1 MKLTTDVQGLDDVV
15 RALGRVEQRT
25 SLRVIRSALRFA
37 VKPAEDKAKQLIP
50 VDSGPDSDDYHLRDS
65 IGLRAESKKN
75 RAGNATSMRFGAHRQ
90 TLPAGDPSGYKIA
103 GGLGKSA
110 KAPNYAQ
117 LVNKDKPFLMP
128 AIESTAPMIV
138 QRFGSKITE
147 SVAKL

>member
-1 MKLTTDVQGLDDVV
+1 MKLSADVVGLDDVV
-15 RALGRVEQRT
+15 RSLGRVEQRT

-37 VKPAEDKAKQLIP
+37 AKPAIAKAKLLVP
-50 VDSGPDSDDYHLRDS
+50 VDSGAGADDYHLRDT

-90 TLPAGDPSGYKIA
+90 TLPAGDSSGYKIA
-103 GGLGKSA
+103 GGLSKSA

-147 SVAKL
+147 SVSKL